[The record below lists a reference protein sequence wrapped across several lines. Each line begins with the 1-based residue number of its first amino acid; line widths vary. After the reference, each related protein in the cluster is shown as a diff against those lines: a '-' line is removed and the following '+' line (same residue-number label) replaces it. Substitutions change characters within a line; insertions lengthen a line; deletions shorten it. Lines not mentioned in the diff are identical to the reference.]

1 MKRKIY
7 IQILGVLSCL
17 AVVVL
22 HTNGCFWD
30 FSYERYWLTANLIE
44 NLCYFAV
51 PIFFMISGA
60 TLMDYRKRYS
70 TEEFFKKRF
79 WKTVVPFLIWSV
91 VGIVWMYFNYGEHP
105 AGILDAIQAIGTTK
119 YVYIYWFF
127 PALFSVYLAMP
138 LLSCV
143 PEKMRKRVFA
153 YAIAAYFI
161 VEALLP
167 LIFELLKMPFNS
179 DFCMPA
185 VAGYLVYTLLGYW
198 ISHYELSKKV
208 RIWIYVLA
216 VCGLLIQLLGTQVLS
231 LHAGEIVTTFK
242 GYKNVPC
249 ILYSVGVFT
258 FFRNLKT
265 EKALR
270 VLDRI
275 TAPFSKMTFGI
286 YLIHWYFIQTI
297 IKYQIFP
304 VTSIWYRILG
314 SIGIFLLSAG
324 IVKILQMIPV
334 IKRAIPS

>member
-161 VEALLP
+161 VGGIIAV
-167 LIFELLKMPFNS
+167 
-179 DFCMPA
+179 DF
-185 VAGYLVYTLLGYW
+185 
-198 ISHYELSKKV
+198 
-208 RIWIYVLA
+208 
-216 VCGLLIQLLGTQVLS
+216 
-231 LHAGEIVTTFK
+231 
-242 GYKNVPC
+242 
-249 ILYSVGVFT
+249 
-258 FFRNLKT
+258 
-265 EKALR
+265 
-270 VLDRI
+270 
-275 TAPFSKMTFGI
+275 
-286 YLIHWYFIQTI
+286 
-297 IKYQIFP
+297 
-304 VTSIWYRILG
+304 
-314 SIGIFLLSAG
+314 
-324 IVKILQMIPV
+324 
-334 IKRAIPS
+334 

>member
-119 YVYIYWFF
+119 YVYIYWFSRHCF
-127 PALFSVYLAMP
+127 LFIWLCRYCPAY
-138 LLSCV
+138 
-143 PEKMRKRVFA
+143 RKRCGKGC
-153 YAIAAYFI
+153 
-161 VEALLP
+161 LLM
-167 LIFELLKMPFNS
+167 LLRP
-179 DFCMPA
+179 
-185 VAGYLVYTLLGYW
+185 
-198 ISHYELSKKV
+198 ISSWRHYC
-208 RIWIYVLA
+208 R
-216 VCGLLIQLLGTQVLS
+216 
-231 LHAGEIVTTFK
+231 
-242 GYKNVPC
+242 
-249 ILYSVGVFT
+249 
-258 FFRNLKT
+258 
-265 EKALR
+265 
-270 VLDRI
+270 
-275 TAPFSKMTFGI
+275 
-286 YLIHWYFIQTI
+286 
-297 IKYQIFP
+297 
-304 VTSIWYRILG
+304 
-314 SIGIFLLSAG
+314 
-324 IVKILQMIPV
+324 
-334 IKRAIPS
+334 

>member
-1 MKRKIY
+1 MMKRKIY

-105 AGILDAIQAIGTTK
+105 VGILDAIQAIGMTK
-119 YVYIYWFF
+119 YVDIYWFF
-127 PALFSVYLAMP
+127 PTLFSVYLAMP

-198 ISHYELSKKV
+198 ISHYELS
-208 RIWIYVLA
+208 
-216 VCGLLIQLLGTQVLS
+216 
-231 LHAGEIVTTFK
+231 
-242 GYKNVPC
+242 
-249 ILYSVGVFT
+249 
-258 FFRNLKT
+258 
-265 EKALR
+265 
-270 VLDRI
+270 
-275 TAPFSKMTFGI
+275 
-286 YLIHWYFIQTI
+286 
-297 IKYQIFP
+297 
-304 VTSIWYRILG
+304 
-314 SIGIFLLSAG
+314 
-324 IVKILQMIPV
+324 
-334 IKRAIPS
+334 